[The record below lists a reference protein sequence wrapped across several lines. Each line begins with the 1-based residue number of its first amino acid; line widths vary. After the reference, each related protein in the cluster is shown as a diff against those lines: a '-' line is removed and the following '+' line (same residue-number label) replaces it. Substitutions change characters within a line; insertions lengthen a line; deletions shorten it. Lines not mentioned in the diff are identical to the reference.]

1 VNFYSYSP
9 ELIPYRSTNYN
20 IIPEI
25 IPEIFRSLMFHSV
38 TLSASLS
45 LMENT
50 KVTAKRN
57 RKPIVPTTLAVP
69 NADDIAYG
77 DALAVEYRENGIC
90 SNRQDW
96 NRLAVILAC
105 YACVVRTGLA
115 VRLPDIDGASPTY
128 NRAWRAV
135 GSALSPEQNAD
146 IKVCAVRP
154 DGMFSTTTVTG
165 NAYMVPKG
173 TPTKGQAPSG
183 W

>member
-1 VNFYSYSP
+1 
-9 ELIPYRSTNYN
+9 
-20 IIPEI
+20 
-25 IPEIFRSLMFHSV
+25 
-38 TLSASLS
+38 
-45 LMENT
+45 MENP

-57 RKPIVPTTLAVP
+57 RKTIVPTTLAVP

-77 DALAVEYRENGIC
+77 EALAVEYRENGIG

-115 VRLPDIDGASPTY
+115 VRLPHIDGGSPTY
-128 NRAWRAV
+128 NRAWRVV
-135 GSALSPEQNAD
+135 GSGLSPEQWND

-154 DGMFSTTTVTG
+154 DGMFSTTTVDG
-165 NAYMVPKG
+165 HAYMVPKD
-173 TPTKGQAPSG
+173 TPTKGVAPSG